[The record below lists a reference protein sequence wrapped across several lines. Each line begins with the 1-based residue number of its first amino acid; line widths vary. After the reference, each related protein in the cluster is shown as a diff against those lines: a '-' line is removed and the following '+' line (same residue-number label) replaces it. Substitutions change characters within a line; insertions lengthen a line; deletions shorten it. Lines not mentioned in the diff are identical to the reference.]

1 MVTYINLPEKFVAA
15 LEKLP
20 ETGMGYQVVNIKFK
34 NGKTLEK
41 VLVLNSDTIKIDTD
55 ISIDLNQISK
65 IELNQ

>member
-20 ETGMGYQVVNIKFK
+20 ETGMGYQLVNIKFK
-34 NGKTLEK
+34 DGKTLEK
-41 VLVLNSDTIKIDTD
+41 VLVLNSDRIKNDKDIPIDPNK
-55 ISIDLNQISK
+55 IAK